1 MELKYV
7 GAKPTVSQHGVNF
20 DQTKPDKYTFLSAAV
35 ELLEAL
41 SFETTADKS
50 LYLYHP
56 DNGELTSAQLLD
68 RLKKHCKNIDEIFE
82 TREEKTDALIEK
94 YMQKVKHNENLSA
107 DEKTAWLGNIKI
119 MRDYYKQYVTNESA
133 YECALHALADKIHDS
148 HIEEI
153 TFPLGKN
160 YGLVFSHLLDVLRD
174 HKPPY
179 DAKISMIEKDGVT
192 MGKID
197 MNRPKSLA
205 R

>member
-20 DQTKPDKYTFLSAAV
+20 DQTTPDKYTFLSAAV

-41 SFETTADKS
+41 NFETTADKS

-56 DNGELTSAQLLD
+56 DNSEHSSARILEI
-68 RLKKHCKNIDEIFE
+68 LKKHCRNIDEIFA

-94 YMQKVKHNENLSA
+94 YTEKVKHNANLTA
-107 DEKTAWLGNIKI
+107 DEKTAWLGNIKV

-133 YECALHALADKIHDS
+133 YDCALHALADKIHNS

-160 YGLVFSHLLDVLRD
+160 YGLVFSHLLNILRD
-174 HKPPY
+174 HKPLY
-179 DAKISMIEKDGVT
+179 DAMISMIEKDGQT

-197 MNRPKSLA
+197 MNRPKPLS